1 MLRALMLLSA
11 LISFSSPVLAQ
22 QQLVLDTLRDLN
34 AKGPQPAL
42 ADLNGAVAGTAKAFA
57 EANKTCVPKS
67 VKLSDVAPITGAR
80 GIMAAVMAGR
90 LRNAWTV
97 YAEHIGCSDGN
108 LIRYMV
114 LQSSDGSLKAVRVNE
129 GRTFAN
135 PVLMRDT
142 SLNAALAALQ
152 KGKSLDATCTGRP
165 MKMGPTRVTS
175 QSADLGP
182 EIYGVRY
189 VGKWTEIWQFET
201 CGKKFDVSVEFS
213 PDGDGGAYT
222 NVVSDQVVVVR

>member
-1 MLRALMLLSA
+1 
-11 LISFSSPVLAQ
+11 
-22 QQLVLDTLRDLN
+22 
-34 AKGPQPAL
+34 
-42 ADLNGAVAGTAKAFA
+42 
-57 EANKTCVPKS
+57 
-67 VKLSDVAPITGAR
+67 VKLSGVAPITGAR
-80 GIMAAVMAGR
+80 GIMAAVMAGK
-90 LRNAWTV
+90 LRNAWIV
-97 YAEHIGCSDGN
+97 YADHVGCAGN
-108 LIRYMV
+108 NPVRYMIM
-114 LQSSDGSLKAVRVNE
+114 QPADGMLRAVRVNE

-142 SLNAALAALQ
+142 GTAAALAALQ
-152 KGKSLDATCTGRP
+152 KSKATNANCGGET

-201 CGKKFDVSVEFS
+201 CGLKVDVPVEFT

-222 NVVSDQVVVVR
+222 NVVSDQAVVVH